1 MNKVSVIIILAALLA
16 SVSSCD
22 FFRAIAGR
30 PGSAELQQ
38 KRERI
43 ERMEARRDSLEK
55 ARLDSAARAEKA
67 AADSLY
73 ALDTL
78 SRSGLLRK
86 ASALSKIPRN
96 NLEHRYCIVAGAF
109 SKPENAERLL
119 LRYSA
124 AGFESVA
131 FRYSNSLTAVFVAP
145 CDCIY
150 DALEAYRKVKQLP
163 FASKNAW
170 VLVNE

>member
-109 SKPENAERLL
+109 SKPENAERLS

>member
-1 MNKVSVIIILAALLA
+1 MNKVSVIIILAALTA

-22 FFRAIAGR
+22 FFRGIAGR

-43 ERMEARRDSLEK
+43 EMMEARRDSLEK

-78 SRSGLLRK
+78 SRSGLLRN
-86 ASALSKIPRN
+86 ATALSKAPRK
-96 NLEHRYCIVAGAF
+96 NLEHRYYVVAGAF
-109 SKPENAERLL
+109 SKPENAERLA

-150 DALEAYRKVKQLP
+150 DALEAYRKVMQLP
-163 FASKNAW
+163 FASKNTW